1 MKKNLLKTIMRITVV
16 NIAICLTLIGTAFA
30 TETRSQ
36 VLEQKLNLNERDKAV
51 SEVLNTISRQVQ
63 VHFVYSPSLIK
74 SADKVSLITK
84 NEKLSSILKK
94 LFPSENIVYEVSGN
108 SIVLNRAVVPGNS
121 VLGENTKA
129 ISITGK
135 VTDKSGLPLVGVSIT
150 LKGSTSAVSSDQSGN
165 FKISVP
171 DENAF
176 LIFSYIGFLTQE
188 AAVKDRTVLNIIM
201 QEDAKQLDQVVVVA
215 YGNTTQRSTTG
226 SLQTINGKE
235 LQDLP
240 VAQFTQKLQGKMA
253 GVQINQGTGKPG
265 QPLTVRIRNSA
276 SISTGSSPLYVVDGF
291 PIVGDITNI
300 NPDEIEDIT
309 VLKDAASTALYGS
322 RAAFGVVI
330 VTTKTAKAGQTN
342 ISVNAYTGVQRVPQ
356 KGRPDM
362 MNGTEWAQFKKET
375 YEDRG
380 AAVPAAFQNPA
391 QYGEGNDWYDAMF
404 RNAMIN
410 DFSVSLNTSK
420 EKFSSAV
427 TASYFRQQGVLLN
440 SDYNRFSVRAN
451 NLFKISDNIR
461 IGLNIAPTYTY
472 DNSPNSDG
480 MFFGGNGLINNAM
493 LTPPILAYENP
504 DGSLPIS
511 VTTPGV
517 TAFPTPNWIR
527 SIQDIKSRS
536 NINRLLST
544 FFVEYEPVKGLM
556 LKSSIGIDM
565 GQTAYNFFQPS
576 TASRGFNSEPSAL
589 NANLNQ
595 TNSNYYSWLSEST
608 ATYNKKIGEHNFDL
622 LAGYT
627 AQFNRY
633 NSTSIS
639 GSNFPDDRVQ
649 TINAALVKNNP
660 GQDIQEW
667 SLVSYLARLNY
678 NYKGRYLLGAS
689 IRRDG
694 SNRFAANNKY
704 GNFPAVSAGWI
715 LSEESFLKKIKWLS
729 FLKVRGSYGLVGN
742 NNIGNYSQYANIG
755 NSNTVFGS
763 TIASGIS
770 LNSLSNNDLAW
781 ERTKQLDLAV
791 DFGFLENR
799 INLTYEYY
807 KKRTDNL
814 LYTVAIPLE
823 SGFGSFTSNLGS
835 VDFWGHE
842 FLLSTK
848 NLVGAF
854 KWNTT
859 FNISF
864 ADNKVKALSSISDRL
879 YYGTGNAV
887 TITQVGQRLGQ
898 FWGLIQDGVYVNQA
912 DFNNS
917 PKNINSQVGTIKYRD
932 LNGDGVIKYGLDEG
946 DRTVIGNPYPNFIY
960 GFTNTFSYKN
970 FDLTIVGAG
979 SQGNSIARM
988 SDEGTTNLDGVFN
1001 VLREVNDRWRS
1012 ESNPGAGKYGKTTGS
1027 TSDERSQFSSRFVQS
1042 GSYLAIKNVTLG
1054 YLIPMEKVKA
1064 IKSIRVYGS
1073 IQQALIFTGYGGTNP
1088 EIGTNFDG
1096 NPPNALQQ
1104 GLDFAA
1110 YPVPRTFTFGLNV
1123 NFK

>member
-1 MKKNLLKTIMRITVV
+1 MKKNLLKTIMRIAVV
-16 NIAICLTLIGTAFA
+16 NITLCLTLMGSAFA
-30 TETRSQ
+30 TVSKGQ
-36 VLEQKLNLNERDKAV
+36 VLEQKLNLNEKDKAV
-51 SEVLNTISRQVQ
+51 SEVLDAISRQAKI
-63 VHFVYSPSLIK
+63 HFVYSPSLIK
-74 SADKVSLITK
+74 STNKVSLVSR
-84 NEKLSSILKK
+84 NEKLSSILAK
-94 LFPSENIVYEVSGN
+94 LFTANRITYELAGS
-108 SIVLNRAVVPGNS
+108 SIVLNRLNS
-121 VLGENTKA
+121 EEAARESFPALLVKGR
-129 ISITGK
+129 
-135 VTDKSGLPLVGVSIT
+135 VTDKAGLPITGVSIT
-150 LKGSTSAVSSDQSGN
+150 IKGSTVAVATDRNGN
-165 FKISVP
+165 FSITVPNENSV
-171 DENAF
+171 
-176 LIFSYIGFLTQE
+176 LVFSYVGYLTQE
-188 AAVKDRTVLNIIM
+188 VLINSGKDLNITL

-215 YGNTTQRSTTG
+215 YGNTTQRTTTG
-226 SLQTINGKE
+226 SLQTVSGKE

-330 VTTKTAKAGQTN
+330 ITTKTAKAGQTN
-342 ISVNAYTGVQRVPQ
+342 ISVNAYTGIQRVPQ
-356 KGRPDM
+356 QGRPDM
-362 MNGTEWAQFKKET
+362 MNGTEWAQFKKESF
-375 YEDRG
+375 EDRG
-380 AAVPAAFQNPA
+380 VAVPAAFQNPA
-391 QYGEGNDWYDAMF
+391 QYGEGYDWYDAMF
-404 RNAMIN
+404 RNGMISDMN
-410 DFSVSLNTSK
+410 VSLNTSK

-427 TASYFRQQGVLLN
+427 TASYLRQQGVLLN
-440 SDYNRFSVRAN
+440 SDYNRISLRAN
-451 NLFKISDNIR
+451 NLFKVSDNFR
-461 IGLNIAPTYTY
+461 IGLNIAPTYTF

-493 LTPPILAYENP
+493 LTPPILAFKNP

-517 TAFPTPNWIR
+517 TAFPTPNWVR
-527 SIQDIKSRS
+527 AIQEIKSRS
-536 NINRLLST
+536 NNNRLLSS
-544 FFVEYEPVKGLM
+544 FYAEYQPIKGLL

-565 GQTAYNFFQPS
+565 GQSTYNYFQPS
-576 TASRGFNSEPSAL
+576 TASRGFNSEANAL

-595 TNSNYYSWLSEST
+595 TNSNYYSWLAENT
-608 ATYNKKIGEHNFDL
+608 ATYTRQIGEHSFDL
-622 LAGYT
+622 LGGYT
-627 AQFNRY
+627 AQFNRS
-633 NSTSIS
+633 NATSIS
-639 GSNFPDDRVQ
+639 GSNFPDDRVR
-649 TINAALVKNNP
+649 TINAALVKNNAS
-660 GQDIQEW
+660 QDIQEW

-689 IRRDG
+689 VRRDG
-694 SNRFAANNKY
+694 SNRFATNKKY

-715 LSEESFLKKIKWLS
+715 VSEESFMKGLKWLS
-729 FLKVRGSYGLVGN
+729 FLKLRGSYGLVGN

-755 NSNTVFGS
+755 SANTIFGS
-763 TIASGIS
+763 TISSGVS
-770 LNSLSNNDLAW
+770 LNSLSNNELGW
-781 ERTKQLDLAV
+781 ERTKQVDVAV
-791 DFGFLENR
+791 DLGFLENR
-799 INLTYEYY
+799 INFTYEYY

-814 LYTVAIPLE
+814 LYTVAIPRE
-823 SGFGSFTSNLGS
+823 SGFGSYTSNLGS

-842 FLLSTK
+842 FLISTK
-848 NLVGAF
+848 NLIGAF

-879 YYGTGNAV
+879 YAGTGNAV
-887 TITQVGQRLGQ
+887 TITQVGKRLGE
-898 FWGLIQDGVYVNQA
+898 FWGLIQDGVYQNQA

-946 DRTVIGNPYPNFIY
+946 DKTVIGNPYPKFIY

-979 SQGNSIARM
+979 SQGNAIARM
-988 SDEGTTNLDGVFN
+988 SDEGTANLDGVFN
-1001 VLREVNDRWRS
+1001 VLRDVKGRWRS
-1012 ESNPGAGKYGKTTGS
+1012 ESNPGEGKYGKTSGS
-1027 TSDERSQFSSRFVQS
+1027 TSDERSQFSTRFIQD
-1042 GSYLAIKNVTLG
+1042 GSYLAIKNITLG
-1054 YLIPMEKVKA
+1054 YLIPTEKLKA
-1064 IKSIRVYGS
+1064 IKSIRLYTSV
-1073 IQQALIFTGYGGTNP
+1073 QQAFVFTGYDGINP

-1096 NPPNALQQ
+1096 NPPGSLQQ